1 MVPRSN
7 WTRRLVVAL
16 LIIAALSSVLLG
28 YRTYR
33 SFQFLQSAYELGAPK
48 TSAIRGW
55 MTLKYLAAMYRIPDT
70 ALTEGLGLPPGR
82 DPNTSLKSL
91 ADEARVSPPQ
101 YVRRVQRVIAQHTP
115 LAGLDRDNAG
125 SGWFGAIGDRVL
137 TALLV
142 YGYPV
147 LGLMLLLGAIGLPL
161 PDGLAMTV
169 AGSLAAQE
177 RVSWIWAGG
186 IALIASVVGDV
197 IGYGIGRALGQEFLN
212 KRGYWIGYT
221 AARRARV
228 HALFERWGGLTVF
241 ITRTFISYLS
251 SVANLL
257 AGVSRFRFSKFVAV
271 AIAGRMLWTA
281 AYLGLGYAIGS
292 DLDAAASFLKN
303 LSLLIVSAVIFAGS
317 ALVAFGRRPAQNSN
331 VEHFVNVP
339 LKPNMPSGPHSHK
352 GEDINP

>member
-1 MVPRSN
+1 MIARAN
-7 WTRRLVVAL
+7 WIRRLVVAL
-16 LIIAALSSVLLG
+16 LIITTLSSVLLG
-28 YRTYR
+28 YRTYH

-55 MTLKYLAAMYRIPDT
+55 MTLKYLSAMYGIPET
-70 ALTEGLGLPPGR
+70 ALSEGLGLPPGR

-91 ADEARVSPPQ
+91 ADEAGVSPPQ
-101 YVRRVQRVIAQHTP
+101 YVRRVQRVIAEHTP
-115 LAGLDRDNAG
+115 PAGPDRDNAG
-125 SGWFGAIGDRVL
+125 SGWVAAIADGAL

-147 LGLMLLLGAIGLPL
+147 LGLTLLLGAIGLPL
-161 PDGLAMTV
+161 PGGLAMIV

-177 RVSWIWAGG
+177 RMSWIWAGG

-197 IGYGIGRALGQEFLN
+197 IGYGIGRALGQDFLN

-221 AARRARV
+221 PARRARFQ
-228 HALFERWGGLTVF
+228 ALFERWGGLTVF

-251 SVANLL
+251 TVASLM
-257 AGVSRFRFSKFVAV
+257 AGLSRFRLSKFVMV
-271 AIAGRMLWTA
+271 AIAGRMLWTV

-317 ALVAFGRRPAQNSN
+317 ALVTFGRRPTQNSN
-331 VEHFVNVP
+331 VEHFVNVLP
-339 LKPNMPSGPHSHK
+339 KPNMQSGPHAHK
-352 GEDINP
+352 GQDANS